1 MKCKVSGKKMSPFM
15 SFGKMPMANGFLNKK
30 DFHNEFFYN
39 LEVGFSKEHYLF
51 QVNDHPKSPHIFN
64 NRYPFYT
71 NKSKFMVEHFKKYF
85 EWAKK
90 NYLEKDSNVIEVG
103 SNDGSLLKNFKKF
116 KFKHLG
122 FEPSKNIADYSI
134 KNYKV
139 NVFNGFFNT
148 KNVKKL
154 NNFKN
159 NTDLIC
165 AANVICH
172 IPDLKNVIESVDL
185 LLSKKGVFVFEEPY
199 LGSMFKKISYDQIY
213 DAHVFIFSLHSVR
226 SIFKDFGFDL
236 IDAVKQKTHGGSMRY
251 IIARTGE
258 RKIKK
263 KIFDMIKY
271 EKKLNLHK
279 IKSCLEFKKN
289 CEISKINFQKKI
301 KLYKKKGKVIAGYAA
316 SAKSS
321 TVFNYCDIGPNI
333 IDYIADSTSEKINK
347 YSPGKHIPVKS
358 INFFKNNPPH
368 VAILCSWNH
377 QKEIIQKEK
386 KFKRNGGIWITH
398 VKKT

>member
-1 MKCKVSGKKMSPFM
+1 M

-90 NYLEKDSNVIEVG
+90 NYLKKDSNVIEVG

-148 KNVKKL
+148 KNVKKF

-172 IPDLKNVIESVDL
+172 IPDLKNVIKSVDL

-199 LGSMFKKISYDQIY
+199 LGSMFKKVSYDQIY

-251 IIARTGE
+251 VIARRGE
-258 RKIKK
+258 YKIKNVVIKGLIYEKKYNIDNIKGCLKFKKDCENSKRKLRNIIFSIKK
-263 KIFDMIKY
+263 K
-271 EKKLNLHK
+271 N
-279 IKSCLEFKKN
+279 KS
-289 CEISKINFQKKI
+289 
-301 KLYKKKGKVIAGYAA
+301 IAGYAA
-316 SAKSS
+316 TSKS
-321 TVFNYCDIGPNI
+321 TTILNYCGIDNRHIDFICDTTKDKIGKFTPK
-333 IDYIADSTSEKINK
+333 T
-347 YSPGKHIPVKS
+347 HIPIV
-358 INFFKNNPPH
+358 NVDHFRKNLPDFTFLF
-368 VAILCSWNH
+368 AWNH
-377 QKEIIQKEK
+377 KEEIFKKEK
-386 KFKRNGGIWITH
+386 EFSQKGKWFAH
-398 VKKT
+398 VEL